1 MTNLYIV
8 DVDANENY
16 IVEKT
21 LEEFCTE
28 FNDDSGYASSSS
40 SPVYIYITLEEAEEK
55 LAEVNNG

>member
-8 DVDANENY
+8 DGYE

-21 LEEFCTE
+21 LEEFCSD
-28 FNDDSGYASSSS
+28 FNDQDGYAGASSG
-40 SPVYIYITLEEAEEK
+40 PVYIYLTLEEAEEK